1 MPSEYVQI
9 AYQDGVERAV
19 CDFLACMTDRYATDD
34 FTSIFVPDDF
44 AIR

>member
-1 MPSEYVQI
+1 MPAEYVQI
-9 AYQDGVERAV
+9 VYLEGVERAV

-34 FTSIFVPDDF
+34 FTALFVPNDF

>member
-1 MPSEYVQI
+1 VYGE
-9 AYQDGVERAV
+9 GVERAV

-34 FTSIFVPDDF
+34 FTRLFVPNDF